1 MQPIFL
7 HIFYSIPHSAAVQ
20 AKNVLPHKI
29 LRCGETQ
36 KVLCRDFSIQRL
48 FDCIIYSFCSFATR
62 RRTAVTRPQ
71 STASTVYRTPISS
84 ARNRRTDILIVINN
98 VCQRA
103 DFFHRQFRFLRCRN
117 LCTSRVYKMRFDLFD
132 FLKLGK
138 QLCRQWNSAAAAD
151 SHNQSFFHQCTIPAS
166 MLTAGVTQ
174 SFQKIA
180 IGKIKTIAGII
191 SATGNCLILHIL
203 KPVASMI
210 KPPHALKSLMM

>member
-1 MQPIFL
+1 MP
-7 HIFYSIPHSAAVQ
+7 
-20 AKNVLPHKI
+20 
-29 LRCGETQ
+29 T
-36 KVLCRDFSIQRL
+36 
-48 FDCIIYSFCSFATR
+48 
-62 RRTAVTRPQ
+62 
-71 STASTVYRTPISS
+71 
-84 ARNRRTDILIVINN
+84 INEN
-98 VCQRA
+98 
-103 DFFHRQFRFLRCRN
+103 
-117 LCTSRVYKMRFDLFD
+117 

>member
-7 HIFYSIPHSAAVQ
+7 SIFIVYHTLRQCRQKTSCRAKFSATAG
-20 AKNVLPHKI
+20 HKKSSGQLSPSGDFRNFSHRQFQF
-29 LRCGETQ
+29 LRCG
-36 KVLCRDFSIQRL
+36 
-48 FDCIIYSFCSFATR
+48 
-62 RRTAVTRPQ
+62 
-71 STASTVYRTPISS
+71 
-84 ARNRRTDILIVINN
+84 
-98 VCQRA
+98 
-103 DFFHRQFRFLRCRN
+103 N
-117 LCTSRVYKMRFDLFD
+117 LSTSRVYKMRFDLFD

-138 QLCRQWNSAAAAD
+138 QLCRQWNFAAATD
-151 SHNQSFFHQCTIPAS
+151 SHNQSFFHPCTIPAS

>member
-1 MQPIFL
+1 M
-7 HIFYSIPHSAAVQ
+7 Q
-20 AKNVLPHKI
+20 AKKVLPCKI
-29 LRCGETQ
+29 LRRGGTQ
-36 KVLCRDFSIQRL
+36 KILRRDFFIRRL
-48 FDCIIYSFCSFATR
+48 PDCIIYSFCSFATR
-62 RRTAVTRPQ
+62 RRTAVTRF
-71 STASTVYRTPISS
+71 ISS
-84 ARNRRTDILIVINN
+84 ARNRRTNILIVINN

-103 DFFHRQFRFLRCRN
+103 DFSHRQFRFLRCGN

>member
-20 AKNVLPHKI
+20 AKNVLPCKI
-29 LRCGETQ
+29 LRCGRTQ
-36 KVLCRDFSIQRL
+36 KSSVEISPSKGFLIVSYTL
-48 FDCIIYSFCSFATR
+48 SA
-62 RRTAVTRPQ
+62 
-71 STASTVYRTPISS
+71 ASLRGGAPPSR

-117 LCTSRVYKMRFDLFD
+117 LCTSRVYKMCLDLFD

-210 KPPHALKSLMM
+210 KPPHALKSLMI